1 MRNFNLDEKMY
12 ALRAHRAA
20 AGGAP
25 PEPLSSVA
33 GMDALQLNIA
43 LKGFFAAVARP
54 LPPPA
59 RTNWT
64 RLVPLSVL
72 TGHVSSLFPY

>member
-25 PEPLSSVA
+25 PEPLSAVA
-33 GMDALQLNIA
+33 GMDALPQNIA
-43 LKGFFAAVARP
+43 QKGFFAAVAPPR
-54 LPPPA
+54 PPP
-59 RTNWT
+59 
-64 RLVPLSVL
+64 PPPPPPS
-72 TGHVSSLFPY
+72 Y